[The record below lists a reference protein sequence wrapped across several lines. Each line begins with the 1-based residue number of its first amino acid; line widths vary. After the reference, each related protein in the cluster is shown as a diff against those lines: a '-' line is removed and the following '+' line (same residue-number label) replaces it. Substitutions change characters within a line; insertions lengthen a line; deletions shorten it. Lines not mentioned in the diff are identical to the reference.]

1 MEVAESDLSFAAAS
15 GVRLG
20 TACGGLEIFGDAW
33 RDLEHWQ
40 LPEPD
45 DAAADPSR
53 NPDVF
58 RVRLARPRDVVED
71 AGSLVQRRYQARGY
85 DVRRTV
91 ADPALYTFAAYDKGQ
106 LVGTL
111 GVRLDSANGLKIDEL
126 YGDEVA
132 ALRARD
138 LRLMEL
144 TRLAVAESAPSK
156 EVLGAL
162 FHTALLFG
170 HLVRNCTHA
179 VIEVNPR
186 HVAFYRRV
194 LFFKPIGPERH
205 LDRVGAPA
213 VALTLELARLKG
225 ALDEFFATP
234 DWRQQST
241 SFFAHWFSPADA
253 EGVLGRLQRLED
265 ERLALSARAAASSK
279 PGHPLAGLVPPMT
292 GLRLAR
298 AAATA

>member
-1 MEVAESDLSFAAAS
+1 MMEVVESDLSFAAAS

-45 DAAADPSR
+45 AAAGDLR
-53 NPDVF
+53 QNPDVF
-58 RVRLARPRDVVED
+58 RVRLAKPRDVVED

-85 DVRRTV
+85 EVRRTV

-111 GVRLDSANGLKIDEL
+111 GVRLDSANGLKVDEL
-126 YGDEVA
+126 YGEEVA
-132 ALRARD
+132 ALRSRD

-170 HLVRNCTHA
+170 HLVRKCSHA

-225 ALDEFFATP
+225 VIDEFFAAP
-234 DWRQQST
+234 DWREHT
-241 SFFAHWFSPADA
+241 NSFFAHWFSPNDA
-253 EGVLGRLQRLED
+253 EGVLGRLHRLEE
-265 ERLALSARAAASSK
+265 ERVASNARVAPSCGPRHLTGAPLPAGDRRCVGAAA
-279 PGHPLAGLVPPMT
+279 LA
-292 GLRLAR
+292 
-298 AAATA
+298 

>member
-1 MEVAESDLSFAAAS
+1 MEVMESDLSFAAAS

-33 RDLEHWQ
+33 RDLESWK

-45 DAAADPSR
+45 AAAADPSR

-58 RVRLARPRDVVED
+58 RVRLARPRDVLSD
-71 AGSLVQRRYQARGY
+71 AGLLVQRRYQARGY
-85 DVRRTV
+85 QVRRTV
-91 ADPALYTFAAYDKGQ
+91 ADSALYTFAAYDKGQ

-111 GVRLDSANGLKIDEL
+111 GVRLDSSRGLKIEEL
-126 YGDEVA
+126 YGEEVA
-132 ALRARD
+132 ALRASE

-144 TRLAVAESAPSK
+144 TRLAVADSAPSK

-170 HLVRNCTHA
+170 HVVRGCTHA

-186 HVAFYRRV
+186 HVAFYRRT
-194 LFFKPIGPERH
+194 LFFKPLGPERH

-225 ALDEFFATP
+225 AVDDFFAAP
-234 DWRQQST
+234 GWRGQMN
-241 SFFAHWFSPADA
+241 SFFVHWFSPVDA
-253 EGVLGRLQRLED
+253 AGILGRLRRLEE
-265 ERLALSARAAASSK
+265 ERLAANVRIAA
-279 PGHPLAGLVPPMT
+279 
-292 GLRLAR
+292 
-298 AAATA
+298 

>member
-1 MEVAESDLSFAAAS
+1 MLQATETDLSFAAAS

-20 TACGGLEIFGDAW
+20 TTCGKLEIFGDAW
-33 RDLEHWQ
+33 RDLESWH

-45 DAAADPSR
+45 STAADPRRSR
-53 NPDVF
+53 DVF
-58 RVRLARPRDVVED
+58 RVRLARPRDVHAD
-71 AGSLVQRRYQARGY
+71 AGLLVQRRYEARGY
-85 DVRRTV
+85 QVRRTT
-91 ADPALYTFAAYDKGQ
+91 ADPALYTFAAYDQGR

-111 GVRLDSANGLKIDEL
+111 GVRLDSASGLKIEEL
-126 YGDEVA
+126 YSDEVA
-132 ALRARD
+132 ALRTRD

-144 TRLAVAESAPSK
+144 TRLAVADSAPSK

-170 HLVRNCTHA
+170 HVVRGCTHA

-194 LFFKPIGPERH
+194 LFFKPLGPERH

-225 ALDEFFATP
+225 AVEEFFAAP
-234 DWRQQST
+234 DWRGQLN
-241 SFFAHWFSPADA
+241 SFFVHWFSPVDAD
-253 EGVLGRLQRLED
+253 GILGRLRRLEE
-265 ERLALSARAAASSK
+265 ERLAANVRIAA
-279 PGHPLAGLVPPMT
+279 
-292 GLRLAR
+292 
-298 AAATA
+298 

>member
-1 MEVAESDLSFAAAS
+1 MESDLSFTAAS

-20 TACGGLEIFGDAW
+20 TTCGRLEIFGDAW
-33 RDLEHWQ
+33 RDLEGWH

-45 DAAADPSR
+45 AAAADPRR

-58 RVRLARPRDVVED
+58 RVRLARPRDMHAD
-71 AGSLVQRRYQARGY
+71 AGLLVQKRYEARGY
-85 DVRRTV
+85 QVRRTV

-111 GVRLDSANGLKIDEL
+111 GVRLDSPSGLKIEEL
-126 YGDEVA
+126 YGDEVS

-138 LRLMEL
+138 MRLMEL
-144 TRLAVAESAPSK
+144 TRLAVADSAPSK

-170 HLVRNCTHA
+170 HVVRGCTHA

-194 LFFKPIGPERH
+194 LFFKPLGPERH

-225 ALDEFFATP
+225 ALEEFFAAP
-234 DWRQQST
+234 DWQAQMN
-241 SFFAHWFSPADA
+241 SFFVHWFSPVDA
-253 EGVLGRLQRLED
+253 EGILGRLRRLEE
-265 ERLALSARAAASSK
+265 ERLAVSERIAA
-279 PGHPLAGLVPPMT
+279 
-292 GLRLAR
+292 
-298 AAATA
+298 